1 MKWLIACEH
10 SGAVRDALTSLG
22 IDATSCDI
30 LPSETE
36 GKHIQ
41 GDVLD
46 ILNQGWTHML
56 AHPPCTHLA
65 ISGSRHF
72 AKKRADGRQ
81 QAALDFVEKLW
92 SAPIPHI
99 AIENPVSIIS
109 TQTSLGKCTQSIQ
122 PYQFGHPESKRT
134 CFWLKNLP
142 KLQPTDVLELPER
155 GYWDNQTPSRQNN
168 ASGTKD
174 KPRWAVRSKTYEG
187 IARAIA
193 SQWGLKQLEPVLE
206 EANG

>member
-10 SGAVRDALTSLG
+10 TGAVRNALTSLG
-22 IDATSCDI
+22 IDATSCDV

-46 ILNQGWTHML
+46 ILDQGWTHML

-72 AKKRADGRQ
+72 AAKRADGRQ

-92 SAPIPHI
+92 AAPIPHI

-109 TQTSLGKCTQSIQ
+109 TQTSLGRCTQSIQ

-142 KLQPTDVLELPER
+142 KLQHTNVLELPER

-187 IARAIA
+187 IAKAIA
-193 SQWGLKQLEPVLE
+193 SQWGLKQLEPV
-206 EANG
+206 

>member
-46 ILNQGWTHML
+46 ILDQGWTHML

-92 SAPIPHI
+92 AADIPHI

-142 KLQPTDVLELPER
+142 KLQPTNVLELPER

-193 SQWGLKQLEPVLE
+193 SQWGLKQLEPV
-206 EANG
+206 